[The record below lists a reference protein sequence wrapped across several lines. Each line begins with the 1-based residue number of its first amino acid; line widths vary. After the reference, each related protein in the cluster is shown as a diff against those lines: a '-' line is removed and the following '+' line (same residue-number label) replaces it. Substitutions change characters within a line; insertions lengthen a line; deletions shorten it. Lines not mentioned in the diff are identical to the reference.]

1 MLKVSNIIAD
11 DPKSMQW
18 YTNPDIAAQNIK
30 SEYFI
35 NPKEIIYIF
44 IQGENPKNTMIKIHN
59 TPRPWSI
66 GL

>member
-35 NPKEIIYIF
+35 NPKEIIYIYLF
-44 IQGENPKNTMIKIHN
+44 KEKTLRTQ
-59 TPRPWSI
+59 W
-66 GL
+66 